1 MVSEDGFV
9 HALDPARL
17 IGLVGFEPTASSSRT
32 RRSTKLSHSPRCA
45 AAECRGLA
53 DYFAYLGRDSKKIAR
68 FSTYPLRRKKV
79 SNFFCNPSIE
89 ARKRPRKVVMRRR
102 FEDAI

>member
-1 MVSEDGFV
+1 MVVRTVSFM
-9 HALDPARL
+9 PNQMRL

-79 SNFFCNPSIE
+79 SHFFCSASIE

-102 FEDAI
+102 FEDAIG